1 MNVILIPPSD
11 KELEDGIDYYDDQ
24 MPGLGEQF
32 YNAFLRTVN
41 YISIAPE
48 AWRKIGKNTRRANI
62 MRFPY
67 LILYVLDGDDILITC
82 IAHQHR
88 NPTYYSN
95 RIY

>member
-1 MNVILIPPSD
+1 MNVLLIPPSD
-11 KELEDGIDYYDDQ
+11 KELEETIGYYNNQ

-32 YNAFLRTVN
+32 YDAFQSTVN
-41 YISIAPE
+41 YINIAPE
-48 AWRKIGKNTRRANI
+48 AWRKVGCNTRRINI
-62 MRFPY
+62 KRFPH
-67 LILYVLDGDDILITC
+67 LILYVLDGEDILITC